1 MYDAQIVEGRKHM
14 HCVESKNSSDLTINK
29 SFTLIYPTLMH
40 LYLIYP
46 GLRIVQHWFIHIH
59 VRAHTKFKSTE
70 TKVVNQ
76 MQIY

>member
-1 MYDAQIVEGRKHM
+1 M
-14 HCVESKNSSDLTINK
+14 HYVESKNSSDLTINM

-40 LYLIYP
+40 LHLIYP

-59 VRAHTKFKSTE
+59 MPAHMKYKSIQ

-76 MQIY
+76 IQIN